1 MQGNA
6 EGTTRVVE
14 IEIDVKSWLQ
24 TLPTAAE
31 LRPVCP
37 MCGAPGVDVNGKVL
51 LHGHGVRGRQCWG
64 PAEPGTAGVCWKLPQ
79 RRYACQRCTA
89 VIVVRPRGMMRWRRY
104 TAAAIALALWLWS
117 VEAQTDAR
125 VRKSIG
131 VHPTAGFSRPER
143 WTTLRRWAAAARD
156 GRLWRCVVGDAG
168 WTLRECAERA
178 AHIVATFADPSLEP
192 AARAFA
198 GAMHAP

>member
-6 EGTTRVVE
+6 EVTTRVVE

-31 LRPVCP
+31 VRPVCP
-37 MCGAPGVDVNGKVL
+37 VCGAPGVDSTGRVL
-51 LHGHGVRGRQCWG
+51 LHGHGVRVRQCWG
-64 PAEPGTAGVCWKLPQ
+64 PAEPGSNGICWKLPQ

-89 VIVVRPRGMMRWRRY
+89 IIVVRPRGVMSWRRY

-117 VEAQTDAR
+117 VEAQTDAS
-125 VRKSIG
+125 VRKAIG
-131 VHPTAGFSRPER
+131 VHPSAGFSRPER
-143 WTTLRRWAAAARD
+143 WTALRRWAAAARD
-156 GRLWRCVVGDAG
+156 GRMWRNVVGQAG
-168 WTLRECAERA
+168 WTLRQCAERA
-178 AHIVATFADPSLEP
+178 IRIVAGYADPSLEP

-198 GAMHAP
+198 GATHAR